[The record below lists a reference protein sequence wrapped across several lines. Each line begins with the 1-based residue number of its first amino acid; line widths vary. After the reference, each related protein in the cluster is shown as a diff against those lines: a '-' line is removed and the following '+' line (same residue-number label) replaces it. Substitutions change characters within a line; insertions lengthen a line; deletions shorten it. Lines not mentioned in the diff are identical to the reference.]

1 MGLSR
6 ALDRSISRDQ
16 REREI
21 AYGHLKNRL
30 IGTAKMFSIP
40 PMPDGGRDDDDEDDA
55 VENPSMIPQPET
67 NGRTPER
74 RAELQAAN
82 DFIRDVAGRVALDLA
97 TTPEGRAAGL
107 SVEVWPAQGVWL
119 RVRKGHELRVF
130 VERQESVV
138 WVRWERVDPGAR
150 GGRPQTSQ
158 GGLGKLRMMGAE
170 DLRAFMARWLSW
182 RARG

>member
-1 MGLSR
+1 
-6 ALDRSISRDQ
+6 
-16 REREI
+16 
-21 AYGHLKNRL
+21 
-30 IGTAKMFSIP
+30 MFSMP
-40 PMPDGGRDDDDEDDA
+40 AMPDGGRDDEDDDA
-55 VENPSMIPQPET
+55 VENASMIPEPQT
-67 NGRTPER
+67 AGRVPER
-74 RAELQAAN
+74 RIELQDAN
-82 DFIRDVAGRVALDLA
+82 DFIRDVAGRVALELA

-130 VERQESVV
+130 VERQDSLV

-158 GGLGKLRMMGAE
+158 GSLGKLRLMGAD

>member
-1 MGLSR
+1 
-6 ALDRSISRDQ
+6 
-16 REREI
+16 
-21 AYGHLKNRL
+21 
-30 IGTAKMFSIP
+30 
-40 PMPDGGRDDDDEDDA
+40 
-55 VENPSMIPQPET
+55 
-67 NGRTPER
+67 
-74 RAELQAAN
+74 
-82 DFIRDVAGRVALDLA
+82 VAGRVALELA

-138 WVRWERVDPGAR
+138 WVRWERVDPGTR

-158 GGLGKLRMMGAE
+158 GGLGKLRMMGPE

>member
-1 MGLSR
+1 
-6 ALDRSISRDQ
+6 
-16 REREI
+16 
-21 AYGHLKNRL
+21 
-30 IGTAKMFSIP
+30 
-40 PMPDGGRDDDDEDDA
+40 MPDGGRDDDDEEDDA
-55 VENPSMIPQPET
+55 VETPPMIPQPET
-67 NGRTPER
+67 TANGRNAER

-82 DFIRDVAGRVALDLA
+82 DFIRDVAGRVALELA

-119 RVRKGHELRVF
+119 RVRRGHELRVF
-130 VERQESVV
+130 VERRESVV
-138 WVRWERVDPGAR
+138 WIRWERVDPGPR

-158 GGLGKLRMMGAE
+158 GSLGKLRMMGAE

>member
-1 MGLSR
+1 
-6 ALDRSISRDQ
+6 
-16 REREI
+16 
-21 AYGHLKNRL
+21 
-30 IGTAKMFSIP
+30 
-40 PMPDGGRDDDDEDDA
+40 MPDGGRDDEDDDDA
-55 VENPSMIPQPET
+55 VENASMIPQTET
-67 NGRTPER
+67 TGRSAER

-82 DFIRDVAGRVALDLA
+82 DFIRDVAGRVALELA

-119 RVRKGHELRVF
+119 RVRKGHELRIF
-130 VERQESVV
+130 VERQEAVV
-138 WVRWERVDPGAR
+138 WIRWERVDPGPR

-158 GGLGKLRMMGAE
+158 GGLGKLRLMGPE

>member
-1 MGLSR
+1 L
-6 ALDRSISRDQ
+6 
-16 REREI
+16 E
-21 AYGHLKNRL
+21 
-30 IGTAKMFSIP
+30 
-40 PMPDGGRDDDDEDDA
+40 
-55 VENPSMIPQPET
+55 
-67 NGRTPER
+67 
-74 RAELQAAN
+74 
-82 DFIRDVAGRVALDLA
+82 LA

-130 VERQESVV
+130 VERHDDVV
-138 WVRWERVDPGAR
+138 WVRWERVDPGPR

-158 GGLGKLRMMGAE
+158 GGLGKLRMMGAD

>member
-1 MGLSR
+1 
-6 ALDRSISRDQ
+6 
-16 REREI
+16 
-21 AYGHLKNRL
+21 
-30 IGTAKMFSIP
+30 
-40 PMPDGGRDDDDEDDA
+40 MPDGGRNDDDDEDDA
-55 VENPSMIPQPET
+55 VETPPMISQSPQSEST
-67 NGRTPER
+67 KNGRTADGR
-74 RAELQAAN
+74 TELQAAN

-130 VERQESVV
+130 VERRDASV
-138 WVRWERVDPGAR
+138 WVRWERVDPGSR

-158 GGLGKLRMMGAE
+158 GSLGKVRLMGAE
-170 DLRAFMARWLSW
+170 DLRAFMARWLAW

>member
-1 MGLSR
+1 
-6 ALDRSISRDQ
+6 
-16 REREI
+16 
-21 AYGHLKNRL
+21 
-30 IGTAKMFSIP
+30 
-40 PMPDGGRDDDDEDDA
+40 MPDGGRDDDDEDDA
-55 VENPSMIPQPET
+55 VENASMIPEPQT

-74 RAELQAAN
+74 RAEPQDAN
-82 DFIRDVAGRVALDLA
+82 DFIRDVAGRVALELA

-130 VERQESVV
+130 VERQDSVV

-158 GGLGKLRMMGAE
+158 GGLGKLRLMGAE

>member
-1 MGLSR
+1 
-6 ALDRSISRDQ
+6 
-16 REREI
+16 
-21 AYGHLKNRL
+21 
-30 IGTAKMFSIP
+30 
-40 PMPDGGRDDDDEDDA
+40 MPDGGRDDDDEDDA
-55 VENPSMIPQPET
+55 VENAPMIPEPQT
-67 NGRTPER
+67 NGRTAER
-74 RAELQAAN
+74 PAAQDAN
-82 DFIRDVAGRVALDLA
+82 DFIRDDAGRVALELA

-119 RVRKGHELRVF
+119 SVRKGHELRVF
-130 VERQESVV
+130 VERQEPVV

-158 GGLGKLRMMGAE
+158 GSLGKLRLMGAE